1 MNSKFQFLKNNKI
14 SNPIKKDKKFNS
26 INRKN
31 LNVNKLYIKRQKE
44 KKINKFIKS
53 FKNLKEKELYKLYK
67 KIFTKTDNELND
79 LPYKDAL
86 KYDHRKYFA
95 FYFSLVKNNHLIF
108 FSFLSKFDFNS
119 RIIKMYLFFFNFA
132 TFFFVN
138 ALFFTDE
145 TMGKIN
151 TDGGYFNIIYN
162 LPQIIYS
169 SIISSI
175 INEIIKIF
183 SLTESSFIIFRNQLE
198 KGNILKTSTRLK
210 RYLKIKFVI
219 FFILDFILLG
229 CFWIYLSCF
238 SAVYNNT
245 QIHLIK
251 DTLISF
257 AISLITPFVLYL
269 LPGIFRIPSLKNG
282 NRRILYVI
290 NNILQFIL

>member
-1 MNSKFQFLKNNKI
+1 MN
-14 SNPIKKDKKFNS
+14 D
-26 INRKN
+26 
-31 LNVNKLYIKRQKE
+31 
-44 KKINKFIKS
+44 
-53 FKNLKEKELYKLYK
+53 
-67 KIFTKTDNELND
+67 
-79 LPYKDAL
+79 
-86 KYDHRKYFA
+86 
-95 FYFSLVKNNHLIF
+95 
-108 FSFLSKFDFNS
+108 
-119 RIIKMYLFFFNFA
+119 
-132 TFFFVN
+132 
-138 ALFFTDE
+138 
-145 TMGKIN
+145 
-151 TDGGYFNIIYN
+151 
-162 LPQIIYS
+162 
-169 SIISSI
+169 
-175 INEIIKIF
+175 
-183 SLTESSFIIFRNQLE
+183 SFIIFRNQLE

-245 QIHLIK
+245 QIHLIN